1 MALQLDVKIFDLVQI
16 LDAALADCGIVE
28 EIYDRDQYAIK
39 VQAVVS
45 REKQIAV
52 RGVRPKIPSDCCRID
67 TMWARAPKNRQSD
80 KPRSGP
86 GNDHQARSP
95 RFPYRLSIFV
105 PPHL

>member
-52 RGVRPKIPSDCCRID
+52 WGVRPKSRLRHP
-67 TMWARAPKNRQSD
+67 NRGELF
-80 KPRSGP
+80 GP
-86 GNDHQARSP
+86 FLPALPLIASRPDPLN
-95 RFPYRLSIFV
+95 RFCFA
-105 PPHL
+105 